1 MHLAHLDRHGFIRL
15 QIDSI
20 LNLAKATFTQRS
32 AYIVFAQPLGHD
44 ATKTGWRKGG
54 GWSGTAAGRQAKRRA
69 CGVEERVV
77 GGSGENLTACN
88 KSCQGD
94 ETYVWWVV
102 GRHKVAL
109 ADINRNGER
118 AGKES

>member
-1 MHLAHLDRHGFIRL
+1 
-15 QIDSI
+15 
-20 LNLAKATFTQRS
+20 
-32 AYIVFAQPLGHD
+32 
-44 ATKTGWRKGG
+44 
-54 GWSGTAAGRQAKRRA
+54 
-69 CGVEERVV
+69 VV

-94 ETYVWWVV
+94 ETCVWWVV